1 MKHSDP
7 AQYYLKV
14 LALPLLLIA
23 AWPLFMGIRLVYQ
36 PNALRQEAFPSTLP
50 TEGPYTAEELR
61 RAESRAKSLVP
72 LDKLKE
78 GFTSQEL
85 ESLAD
90 DERKLRILQQAAW
103 KRHQTQQI
111 DRATHGQ
118 PLGWGLIGLSG
129 ALMILWSW
137 VGWRLWTAR

>member
-1 MKHSDP
+1 MKHSDS
-7 AQYYLKV
+7 AQHYLK
-14 LALPLLLIA
+14 LLTLPLLLVAI
-23 AWPLFMGIRLVYQ
+23 WPLVMGIRLVRQ
-36 PNALRQEAFPSTLP
+36 PSALRQETFPSTLP

-78 GFTSQEL
+78 GFTAQEL

-90 DERKLRILQQAAW
+90 DERQFRVTQRAVW
-103 KRHQTQQI
+103 ERHQGQPI
-111 DRATHGQ
+111 ERANRRQ